1 MTNIQWP
8 KELPQIMRL
17 EGLSGKLRTAVVRTD
32 MDAGPQ
38 KTRRRYTVS
47 QKDFSGSV
55 IVTEA
60 QRKILET
67 WYREILGNGALRFVM
82 TDPQTLEPAEFRF
95 TEDYSEDSADGL
107 WTITNGQITET
118 IDMTNKAYREAFEK
132 PFQDQFKFIENAV
145 KKYGGIPPYAE
156 TQNYVKKV
164 LSNYDNMKGGS

>member
-55 IVTEA
+55 VVTEA
-60 QRKILET
+60 QRQILET
-67 WYREILGNGALRFVM
+67 WYEEILGNGALRFVM
-82 TDPQTLEPAEFRF
+82 TDPQTLKPAEFRF
-95 TEDYSEDSADGL
+95 LEDYSEDSADGL
-107 WTITNGQITET
+107 WTIT
-118 IDMTNKAYREAFEK
+118 MKLEK
-132 PFQDQFKFIENAV
+132 LNA
-145 KKYGGIPPYAE
+145 
-156 TQNYVKKV
+156 
-164 LSNYDNMKGGS
+164 